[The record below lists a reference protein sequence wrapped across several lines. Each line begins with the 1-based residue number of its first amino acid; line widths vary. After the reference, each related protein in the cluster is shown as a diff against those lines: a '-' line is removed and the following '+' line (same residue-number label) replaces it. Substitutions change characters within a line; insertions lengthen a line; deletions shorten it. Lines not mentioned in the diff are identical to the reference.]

1 MPDDKTSLV
10 TLPSDMSGAHHTH
23 HTDDISS
30 STAHTKTQT
39 NSEFKTYL
47 LAIGVSEAKS
57 QEGRKFFY
65 RLTMGY
71 LINILPADFNS
82 ITG

>member
-1 MPDDKTSLV
+1 MDVD
-10 TLPSDMSGAHHTH
+10 
-23 HTDDISS
+23 TD
-30 STAHTKTQT
+30 
-39 NSEFKTYL
+39 
-47 LAIGVSEAKS
+47 IGVSEAKS

-82 ITG
+82 ITIRPPCPPMKYAYDYK

>member
-1 MPDDKTSLV
+1 MCKYRDNLKTELFGIL
-10 TLPSDMSGAHHTH
+10 TTCR
-23 HTDDISS
+23 ISPM
-30 STAHTKTQT
+30 TKSITIV
-39 NSEFKTYL
+39 KD
-47 LAIGVSEAKS
+47 IGVSEAKS

>member
-1 MPDDKTSLV
+1 MDRRLGSFHDHGLNTRDEIKTKSRVNL
-10 TLPSDMSGAHHTH
+10 
-23 HTDDISS
+23 
-30 STAHTKTQT
+30 TAR
-39 NSEFKTYL
+39 
-47 LAIGVSEAKS
+47 AIGVSEAKS

>member
-1 MPDDKTSLV
+1 MGNVTGNRLHSEIGETLEIFQKLARMGLTS
-10 TLPSDMSGAHHTH
+10 
-23 HTDDISS
+23 
-30 STAHTKTQT
+30 
-39 NSEFKTYL
+39 
-47 LAIGVSEAKS
+47 IGVSEAKS

>member
-1 MPDDKTSLV
+1 MRTVEVMHCDGMGLSV
-10 TLPSDMSGAHHTH
+10 MH
-23 HTDDISS
+23 
-30 STAHTKTQT
+30 
-39 NSEFKTYL
+39 
-47 LAIGVSEAKS
+47 IGVSEAKS

>member
-1 MPDDKTSLV
+1 MDVD
-10 TLPSDMSGAHHTH
+10 
-23 HTDDISS
+23 TD
-30 STAHTKTQT
+30 
-39 NSEFKTYL
+39 
-47 LAIGVSEAKS
+47 IGVSEAKS

>member
-1 MPDDKTSLV
+1 MMRDLQV
-10 TLPSDMSGAHHTH
+10 GQRQLGLRLCGRYGGA
-23 HTDDISS
+23 
-30 STAHTKTQT
+30 
-39 NSEFKTYL
+39 L
-47 LAIGVSEAKS
+47 GIGVSEAKS